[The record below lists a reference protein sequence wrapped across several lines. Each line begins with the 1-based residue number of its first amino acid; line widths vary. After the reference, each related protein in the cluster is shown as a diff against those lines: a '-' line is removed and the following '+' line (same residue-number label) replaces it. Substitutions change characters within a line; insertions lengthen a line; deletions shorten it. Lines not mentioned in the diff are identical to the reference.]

1 MKCPLYGEHYT
12 RFRAVNLWDTCK
24 VLEFQ
29 DWKGVMST
37 PHTPL

>member
-29 DWKGVMST
+29 DWEGVMST